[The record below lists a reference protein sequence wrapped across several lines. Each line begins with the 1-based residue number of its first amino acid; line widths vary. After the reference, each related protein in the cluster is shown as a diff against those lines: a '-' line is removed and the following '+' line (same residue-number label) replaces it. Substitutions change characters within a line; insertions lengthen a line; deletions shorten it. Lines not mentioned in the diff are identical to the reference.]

1 MKNKIKKRK
10 MRTDFLELFIVLSLI
25 FMIISIYVPKAIW
38 IEESIIEKESQFNI
52 QNIYD
57 VEMFYNSLT
66 DTFNTDGA
74 WAITLVNAIR
84 DSLHADSTYLGER
97 ILNLDGIEVAV
108 DIHKGF
114 DVEFDTTFG
123 FLKSRRDTIIDTT
136 HTIVMYSDDLGRNDT
151 IFIQHKKL
159 DEYKSDSN
167 FIDRVRTETKMRTE
181 LVNYYDSYQP
191 SRSMLNCPLTNDSY
205 KITVSDDNNSVRIA
219 SPITEVYKERRY
231 LIFSFKAQSHGY
243 INDGFRSWD

>member
-1 MKNKIKKRK
+1 MENKIKNRK
-10 MRTDFLELFIVLSLI
+10 IRSDFLELFIVLSLI

-38 IEESIIEKESQFNI
+38 IEESIIAKKSRFNI

-66 DTFNTDGA
+66 DTFNADGE

-97 ILNLDGIEVAV
+97 FLTLGGIGVAV
-108 DIHKGF
+108 DIPKGF

-123 FLKSRRDTIIDTT
+123 FPRTRRDTIIDTT

-151 IFIQHKKL
+151 IFIQHKML
-159 DEYKSDSN
+159 DEYEGNSN
-167 FIDRVRTETKMRTE
+167 FVGRVGTEIKMRTE

-191 SRSMLNCPLTNDSY
+191 SQSMLNCPLTNDPY
-205 KITVSDDNNSVRIA
+205 KITVSDDISSVRVA
-219 SPITEVYKERRY
+219 SPITEIYKERRY

>member
-1 MKNKIKKRK
+1 MENKIKKRQI
-10 MRTDFLELFIVLSLI
+10 RSDFLELFIVLSLI

-38 IEESIIEKESQFNI
+38 IEESIIEEESQFNI

-66 DTFNTDGA
+66 DTFNVDGA
-74 WAITLVNAIR
+74 WAIDLVNAIR

-97 ILNLDGIEVAV
+97 ILTLGGIGVAV
-108 DIHKGF
+108 DIPKGF

-123 FLKSRRDTIIDTT
+123 FLKTRRDTIIDTT
-136 HTIVMYSDDLGRNDT
+136 YTIVMYSDDLGRNDT
-151 IFIQHKKL
+151 IFIPHKKL
-159 DEYKSDSN
+159 EEYEGNSN
-167 FIDRVRTETKMRTE
+167 FVVQVGTETKMRTE

-191 SRSMLNCPLTNDSY
+191 SQSMLNCPLTNDLY
-205 KITVSDDNNSVRIA
+205 QITVSDNNSSVRIA

-243 INDGFRSWD
+243 INDGLRSWD